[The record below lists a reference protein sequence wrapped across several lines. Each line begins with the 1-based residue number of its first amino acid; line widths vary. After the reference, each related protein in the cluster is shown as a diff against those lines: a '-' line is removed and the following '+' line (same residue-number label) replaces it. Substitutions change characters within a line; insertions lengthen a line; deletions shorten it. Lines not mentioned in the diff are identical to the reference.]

1 MRVLI
6 FEFILTRCILFRWG
20 TLDYSELVVNY
31 ALQGTATGG
40 LSFDVQGNAGSI
52 GTVEYTANVTN
63 GVLRTVYFSDQ
74 VLDWSSQQG
83 WSSDGLIK
91 VSSKSIWS
99 SWVNWNATG
108 EFSYGD
114 HQYFISAV
122 ENDLI
127 PPNNQYDD
135 DYYLHDATALQTTG
149 RRLQAVNDTTLDEFY
164 LVGYG
169 GYGASNAFDW

>member
-1 MRVLI
+1 MSFDRRI
-6 FEFILTRCILFRWG
+6 ILTRGILFRWG
-20 TLDYSELVVNY
+20 TLDYSELMVNY

-40 LSFDVQGNAGSI
+40 LSYEVQGNDGSI
-52 GTVEYTANVTN
+52 GTIEYTANVTN
-63 GVLRTVYFSDQ
+63 GVLKTVYYSDQ

-99 SWVNWNATG
+99 NWVNWNATG
-108 EFSYGD
+108 EFLYGD
-114 HQYFISAV
+114 NQYFIRAV
-122 ENDLI
+122 ENDLL
-127 PPNNQYDD
+127 PPNTQYDD
-135 DYYLHDATALQTTG
+135 DYYLYDATAQQTAG
-149 RRLQAVNDTTLDEFY
+149 RQLQAAANVTTLDEFY